1 MYPSSGGDTRSCDHD
16 RLEKD
21 WHCPHSVVEEILA
34 VADTHG
40 TMHPRYRASSSV
52 MRGNWGHADSDST
65 GDPDR
70 AWSVP
75 ATPATH
81 AGSNWPPTPVMMN
94 DEELLAEMALL
105 KKCECDLPAVAC
117 RRDPLASATRAK
129 IRCAL
134 SAMLAQCE
142 IWRWHVRRGGVRE
155 GGHLTSHA
163 TALV

>member
-1 MYPSSGGDTRSCDHD
+1 MTTTGLRRITPV
-16 RLEKD
+16 
-21 WHCPHSVVEEILA
+21 SVVEEILV

-40 TMHPRYRASSSV
+40 TIDASALPGYRASSSV

-105 KKCECDLPAVAC
+105 KKKDKIEAKGIWDLREKRHK
-117 RRDPLASATRAK
+117 RR
-129 IRCAL
+129 
-134 SAMLAQCE
+134 
-142 IWRWHVRRGGVRE
+142 
-155 GGHLTSHA
+155 
-163 TALV
+163 